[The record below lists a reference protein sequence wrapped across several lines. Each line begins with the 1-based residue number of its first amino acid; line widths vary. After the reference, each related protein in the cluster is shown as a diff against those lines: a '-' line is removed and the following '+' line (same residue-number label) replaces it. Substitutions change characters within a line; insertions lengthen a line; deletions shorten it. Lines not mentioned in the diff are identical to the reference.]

1 MTRYT
6 EIQTKARQAGID
18 TVRDNHGA
26 PRGYWITQAD
36 GNPLWPDDSFTTSL
50 DELASMV
57 SEHIRSI
64 DDQPMRF
71 KMSHGPD
78 GDIRMSRQA

>member
-6 EIQTKARQAGID
+6 EIQTKARQSGID
-18 TVRDNHGA
+18 TVRDNHGT

-57 SEHIRSI
+57 SEHIRTL
-64 DDQPMRF
+64 Q
-71 KMSHGPD
+71 
-78 GDIRMSRQA
+78 MSRQA